1 MRIDA
6 RRSLVA
12 LAFAILLLAA
22 LPAAAQVDVT
32 ASAGTP
38 AASYTTLKGAFDA
51 INAGT
56 HQGVIGIGISGNT
69 TETATAALNGSGT
82 GAALY
87 TSISIQP
94 TGGAART
101 ITGAIVAGSPLIDF
115 NGADNVTV
123 DGLNTGGN
131 TLTIS
136 NTTVSATS
144 GTSTIR
150 FQADATSNLLTR
162 LSVLG
167 SATMAPG
174 TNGGNIFFGS
184 AAVATGNDNNTVSNC
199 IIGPAGANLPTK
211 GIYFSGSSNTD
222 PGTANSGITIDN
234 NQIFDYFSPTVSSAG
249 IDLNSGTVGTVIS
262 NNRFFQTASRTM
274 TSTGLTHSGIRI
286 SNSSGNAFQITG
298 NTIGFANAGGTGT
311 YTLVFPATT
320 TAAFIPIN
328 VAVNTVTVTNITGN
342 TIAGI
347 ALSGA
352 ASGTSTGAPFRG
364 IYVSQGLATANNN
377 VFGSQSATGSI
388 TYTST
393 ATGASDVIGIFNF
406 GTSNWTTNGNT
417 IGGISVANS
426 STGAANF
433 YGLRTNTA
441 SGVTWTCQ
449 NNTIGGTVANSIQST
464 TTATGTLVQGILNSN
479 PIGNF
484 TGNTIRNMTVAGG
497 TGTTTTA
504 SMVGMVLNATAANQT
519 LSQNTIFNLS
529 NTNTTAATVV
539 TGIQFNGSTANLV
552 ERNFI
557 HSLTS
562 ATNSATAE
570 VNGIR
575 VSGGTTVYRNNM
587 IALGAGISNA
597 LGGAATNS
605 SVNGVNGFNEFL
617 GTNTIFHNSIYIGG
631 SPTAGT
637 GSSFAFNGSQTTN
650 TRSFRGNIFYNARN
664 NSGATGKNYAV
675 KINGTVPNPTGLTI
689 NNNVYLANGTGGIF
703 GFFNSADV
711 ANLAAWRIAVGQD
724 LGSFGG
730 FDPQFLAPT
739 AATPDLHIHPT
750 NVTVIEGN
758 GVDVGVV
765 DDFDGQTRA
774 GLTPVD
780 IGADAG
786 NFVGADLTPP
796 AISYTLLGNTSL
808 TTNRTLVATLTDVTG
823 VATGGVSPRV
833 YYRKNAGAYFS
844 QGCSLSS
851 GTVNSGNWD
860 CVINNTDLGGVAPT
874 DVIGYFVI
882 AQDTLG
888 NLGSSPG
895 GVVATDVNTVTT
907 PPTPNTYTIVPGL
920 SGPISVGTGE
930 TITSLTNA
938 GGLFEAINNG
948 ALTADVVVNITTDLL
963 AELGTHALN
972 QWAEDGVGGYSVLI
986 KPSGAPRTISGT
998 NAGALIRLNGADR
1011 VRFDGSTAAALVAP
1025 EAAVGGTPA
1034 LRELTITNINTGT
1047 SAVVISVQ
1055 TGTNGAQNVTL
1066 ENLIVRGQDPTTTLA
1081 AIAVG
1086 GNTPGTVGA
1095 DNDNLRIENCA
1106 IRRAIYGIYVAG
1118 FSAANPN
1125 LGNVITRNDVAATA
1139 AERIRRVG
1147 IVVFNA
1153 SGITITENAVGGID
1167 TNESADGLGIGVGT
1181 QGVDNTLTTAGG
1193 VTGALVS
1200 RNQIQGVNSQSATG
1214 FSAVGIAVAG
1224 SPGAANVIVNNMISG
1239 VISPATS
1246 PDLVAGIFV
1255 AGVTGTSTR
1264 VLFNSVSMTGDRG
1277 VVATQTPSFAL
1288 AISGADPVVELKN
1301 NAFSNTQISGGGAN
1315 ADSYAIGTA
1324 STTFANLDSNF
1335 NDFFASGA
1343 NASFFRS
1350 GSLGGGA
1357 GTEYATVAAWGAAVS
1372 DDANS
1377 LQVDPLFV
1385 SASDLHLQT
1394 TSTLVGTGTPI
1405 AGVSVDFDNETRSG
1419 TVPTIGADEI
1429 FVANLG
1435 ITKTDGITNATPG
1448 GSTTYTIIASNA
1460 GPSDTTGTVAD
1471 TFPASLT
1478 CTWTCAGAGGGTC
1491 TAAGAGN
1498 INDAVSLPS
1507 GGSVTYTA
1515 SCAIS
1520 ASATGSLANTATV
1533 TGAAT
1538 DPVPGNNSATDT
1550 DTLVGVADVAI
1561 GKTVNNASPTVG
1573 NNVIFTIT
1581 ASNNGPSDASGLSVN
1596 DLLPAG
1602 LTFVSAVASTGSYNN
1617 VSGVWTIGNLANGAS
1632 ATLTLT
1638 ATVTRAETQVNVA
1651 SKGAHDQ
1658 VDPVGSN
1665 NTASVQLNGAALI
1678 DIQVGQTVDNATPG
1692 IGQNVTFLV
1701 TARNAGPATATLV
1714 SLTDNVPAGLTFVSS
1729 VPSQGTYTSG
1739 TGVWDV
1745 GTLASGASAT
1755 LQVVLTNTLAS
1766 PIPRTVTKTSATEA
1780 DLVTGND
1787 ASSVVL
1793 NPAAPFADLAISKL
1807 TMQEPVS
1814 NGLTFNYTLAVT
1826 NLGAGDATGVTV
1838 TDNLPAGVTL
1848 VTATPSQGSCSG
1860 TTTVTCSL
1868 GSMLVG
1874 GTATVDLVVT
1884 KIVGGPVT
1892 NTASV
1897 AANENDPNLNNNS
1910 NVSTTTPVELMSF
1923 EVE

>member
-1 MRIDA
+1 MSVDA
-6 RRSLVA
+6 HRSLAARAFV
-12 LAFAILLLAA
+12 FAILLLAA

-82 GAALY
+82 GAAVY

-167 SATMAPG
+167 SATMATG

-234 NQIFDYFSPTVSSAG
+234 NQIFDYFSATVSSAG

-274 TSTGLTHSGIRI
+274 TTTGLTHSGIRI

-311 YTLVFPATT
+311 YTLVFPTTT

-347 ALSGA
+347 ALSGG

-364 IYVSQGLATANNN
+364 IYVSQGLAVANNN

-406 GTSNWTTNGNT
+406 GSSNWTTNGNT

-433 YGLRTNTA
+433 YGLRTNTG

-449 NNTIGGTVANSIQST
+449 NNTIGGTVANSIQSSS
-464 TTATGTLVQGILNSN
+464 TATGTIVNGILNLN
-479 PIGNF
+479 PIGTF

-504 SMVGMVLNATAANQT
+504 SMVGMVMNATAANQT

-637 GSSFAFNGSQTTN
+637 GSSFAFNGSQTVN
-650 TRSFRGNIFYNARN
+650 TRSFRGNIFYNARS

-689 NNNVYLANGTGGIF
+689 NNNVYLANGTGGVF
-703 GFFNSADV
+703 GFFNSADI
-711 ANLAAWRIAVGQD
+711 ADLSAWRTAVGQD

-765 DDFDGQTRA
+765 DDFDGQTRS

-796 AISYTLLGNTSL
+796 AIAYTLLGNTSL
-808 TTNRTLVATLTDVTG
+808 TTSRTLVATLTDVTG
-823 VATGGVSPRV
+823 VATGGVAPRV

-851 GTVNSGNWD
+851 GTVNSGTWD
-860 CVINNTDLGGVAPT
+860 CVINNTDLGGVAPA
-874 DVIGYFVI
+874 DVVGYFVI

-972 QWAEDGVGGYSVLI
+972 QWAEDGVGGYTVLI

-1034 LRELTITNINTGT
+1034 LRELTITNTNTGT

-1118 FSAANPN
+1118 FNAANPN
-1125 LGNVITRNDVAATA
+1125 LGNVITRNDLAATA

-1167 TNESADGLGIGVGT
+1167 TNESADGVGIGVGA
-1181 QGVDNTLTTAGG
+1181 QGIDNTLTTAGG
-1193 VTGALVS
+1193 VTGALVAGN
-1200 RNQIQGVNSQSATG
+1200 RIQGVNSQSATG
-1214 FSAVGIAVAG
+1214 FSAAGIVVAG
-1224 SPGAANVIVNNMISG
+1224 SPGPANVIVNNMVSG

-1255 AGVTGTSTR
+1255 AGVAGSSTR
-1264 VLFNSVSMTGDRG
+1264 VLFNSVAMTGDRG
-1277 VVATQTPSFAL
+1277 AVATQTPSFAL
-1288 AISGADPVVELKN
+1288 AISGADPGVELKN
-1301 NAFSNTQISGGGAN
+1301 NALSNTQISGGGAN

-1324 STTFANLDSNF
+1324 STAFTNLDSNF
-1335 NDFFASGA
+1335 NDFFAAGA

-1377 LQVDPLFV
+1377 LQVDPLFL
-1385 SASDLHLQT
+1385 SASDLHLQAN
-1394 TSTLVGTGTPI
+1394 STLVGTGTPI
-1405 AGVSVDFDNETRSG
+1405 AGVPVDFDNDIRS
-1419 TVPTIGADEI
+1419 TTPTIGADEL
-1429 FVANLG
+1429 V
-1435 ITKTDGITNATPG
+1435 
-1448 GSTTYTIIASNA
+1448 
-1460 GPSDTTGTVAD
+1460 SD
-1471 TFPASLT
+1471 
-1478 CTWTCAGAGGGTC
+1478 
-1491 TAAGAGN
+1491 
-1498 INDAVSLPS
+1498 I
-1507 GGSVTYTA
+1507 
-1515 SCAIS
+1515 AIS
-1520 ASATGSLANTATV
+1520 
-1533 TGAAT
+1533 
-1538 DPVPGNNSATDT
+1538 
-1550 DTLVGVADVAI
+1550 
-1561 GKTVNNASPTVG
+1561 KTVDNASPGLGT
-1573 NNVIFTIT
+1573 NVVFTLT
-1581 ASNNGPSDASGLSVN
+1581 ATNYGPSDASGLSVN

-1617 VSGVWTIGNLANGAS
+1617 VSGVWTLGNLANGAS

-1638 ATVTRAETQVNVA
+1638 ATVIRGETQVNVA
-1651 SKGAHDQ
+1651 SKGTHAQ
-1658 VDPVGSN
+1658 IDPNGSN

-1678 DIQVGQTVDNATPG
+1678 DIQVGQSVDNATPG

-1766 PIPRTVTKTSATEA
+1766 PITRTVTKTAATEA
-1780 DLVTGND
+1780 DLVTGNN

-1826 NLGAGDATGVTV
+1826 NLGAGNATGVTV

-1848 VTATPSQGSCSG
+1848 VSAMSSQGSCSG

-1868 GSMLVG
+1868 GSLLVG
-1874 GTATVDLVVT
+1874 GTATIDLVVT
-1884 KIVGGPVT
+1884 KTVGGPVT
-1892 NTASV
+1892 NTATV
-1897 AANENDPNLNNNS
+1897 AANENDPNLANNS
-1910 NVSTTTPVELMSF
+1910 NIATTTPVELMSF